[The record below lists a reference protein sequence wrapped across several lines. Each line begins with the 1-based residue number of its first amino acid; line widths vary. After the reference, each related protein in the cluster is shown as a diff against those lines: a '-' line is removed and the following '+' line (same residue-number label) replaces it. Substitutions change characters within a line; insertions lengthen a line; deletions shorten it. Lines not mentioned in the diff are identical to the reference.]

1 MAQLPKHILNALQN
15 NQTSLGEHPAYP
27 PEEEETFIVN
37 AVANKFTELCAN
49 KEITDIEQLKNE
61 LGKLIR
67 QCRQIEEN
75 NTSALEELCMDI
87 VTELFSIP
95 EDTIQIDVKL
105 VSEVNNDNQR
115 LLPEKTEDFSFDSI
129 EDMNYLSGE
138 IYKRRMLNALV
149 VGAAIYYSNN
159 ISTYIKELFEI
170 DSELPALYKKILK
183 YNELLLFFEK
193 DKLTEDDG
201 TIEAGKVDVTM
212 DMPQN
217 MVKIE
222 AEGIMFP
229 ILLEETIKGV
239 FELAIAHGLPEDR
252 KKTEYI
258 IKKSDFKLA
267 EIWDMRL
274 GITLWDII
282 VKQIEGLNTVE
293 PNFFLMTLS
302 ELPSDKFNDCLREV
316 FGKTKRGQR
325 ILQNIIEKILSEKDK
340 DEFNDF
346 IRQGNDG
353 FQIEDGYFTSEEL
366 IADCDLHEAK
376 KKVVKNDEGKI
387 VPDKCPKC
395 GSKVGL
401 YIKGEPVYLCSN
413 EKCGEYFGTM
423 PFKGK

>member
-49 KEITDIEQLKNE
+49 KKITDIEQLKNE
-61 LGKLIR
+61 LGKLIK
-67 QCRQIEEN
+67 QCRKIEEN
-75 NTSALEELCMDI
+75 NTSALEELCMYI

-115 LLPEKTEDFSFDSI
+115 LLPEKTDDFSFDSI

-149 VGAAIYYSNN
+149 AGAAIYYSNN

-252 KKTEYI
+252 KKAEYI

-282 VKQIEGLNTVE
+282 VKQIEGLDTVE

-302 ELPSDKFNDCLREV
+302 ELPADKFNDCLREV

-346 IRQGNDG
+346 IQQGNDG

-423 PFKGK
+423 PFKEK